1 MQEAEP
7 VNPERVFHELSPRLP
22 DDVILTGD
30 SGSSTVWYARYL
42 KIRRGMMASLSGT
55 LATMGSALPYGL
67 AAKLN
72 YPDRP
77 VVAIAGD
84 GAMQMNGINALIS
97 VAASWKRWR
106 DPRFIVLVL
115 NNQDLNYVTW
125 EQRLMEGAPKFEE
138 SQDLPDFPYAAYA
151 ESLGLRGIRID
162 APDQI
167 AAALDDAFAADRPVL
182 IEAVTD
188 PTVPPI
194 PPELTEKLEAK
205 LDAALSKGD
214 PEAAEVEEQVEKKGA
229 ESGE

>member
-1 MQEAEP
+1 
-7 VNPERVFHELSPRLP
+7 
-22 DDVILTGD
+22 
-30 SGSSTVWYARYL
+30 
-42 KIRRGMMASLSGT
+42 
-55 LATMGSALPYGL
+55 
-67 AAKLN
+67 
-72 YPDRP
+72 
-77 VVAIAGD
+77 
-84 GAMQMNGINALIS
+84 
-97 VAASWKRWR
+97 
-106 DPRFIVLVL
+106 
-115 NNQDLNYVTW
+115 
-125 EQRLMEGAPKFEE
+125 MEGAPKFEE